1 MSLLTPQIAGSTDEA
16 QKAIG
21 IFVMERIVE
30 YIAANPV
37 KAGLACNA
45 EDWLFC
51 SARDRFLRDGLQMA
65 WLGDIL

>member
-30 YIAANPV
+30 YMNSGSTLYCVNFPNVQLPKIN
-37 KAGLACNA
+37 KAH
-45 EDWLFC
+45 WPKKP
-51 SARDRFLRDGLQMA
+51 
-65 WLGDIL
+65 